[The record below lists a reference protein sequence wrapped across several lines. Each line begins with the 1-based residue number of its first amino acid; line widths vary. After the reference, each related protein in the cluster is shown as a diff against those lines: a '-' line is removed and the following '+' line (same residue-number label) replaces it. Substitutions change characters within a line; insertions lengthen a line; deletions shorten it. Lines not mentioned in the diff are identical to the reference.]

1 MLHQWICLDESFP
14 FLYWSSKNSKN
25 WWRYEGLGPQIL
37 GWNRGNLPP
46 KLDSTNFKPPKP
58 SKFWR
63 ETFSSKKTDRG
74 QLREKISRRENEIFV
89 SKKFAPCKN
98 SPKMAIF
105 NLWRIFT
112 PPKTSGTQIWP
123 MQPHRACD
131 SLCGCI
137 AEKLFFYRI
146 FALKIR
152 WKSNI
157 SLTPNRQYLKLGH

>member
-1 MLHQWICLDESFP
+1 MLHQWIRLDESFP
-14 FLYWSSKNSKN
+14 FLYWTSKNFKN
-25 WWRYEGLGPQIL
+25 WLRYEGLGPQIL
-37 GWNRGNLPP
+37 GWNRGILPP
-46 KLDSTNFKPPKP
+46 KMDSTKFKPPKP

-74 QLREKISRRENEIFV
+74 QLRKKISRRENEIFV

-123 MQPHRACD
+123 IVPYSACNFLY
-131 SLCGCI
+131 SSI
-137 AEKLFFYRI
+137 ARFSI
-146 FALKIR
+146 FTVYLLLKIR
-152 WKSNI
+152 RKSNI
-157 SLTPNRQYLKLGH
+157 LFTPNRQ